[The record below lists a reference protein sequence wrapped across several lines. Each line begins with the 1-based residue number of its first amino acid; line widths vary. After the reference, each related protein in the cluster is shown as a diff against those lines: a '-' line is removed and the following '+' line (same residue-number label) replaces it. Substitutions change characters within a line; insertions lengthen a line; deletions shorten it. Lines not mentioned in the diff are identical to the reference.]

1 MAKYTV
7 RKGKRYR
14 ATIRLGLF
22 KSVASN
28 EQVADQFRE
37 VGFTEVSVSGSG
49 RERRGKGLW
58 PHPDATAEVPD
69 EITSIEMIETL
80 TKPRPPFRSARP

>member
-28 EQVADQFRE
+28 EQVADQFRAA
-37 VGFTEVSVSGSG
+37 GFTEVSVSGSG

-69 EITSIEMIETL
+69 EIASVEEI
-80 TKPRPPFRSARP
+80 KASSG

>member
-1 MAKYTV
+1 MANYTV

-28 EQVADQFRE
+28 EQVADQFRAA
-37 VGFTEVSVSGSG
+37 GFTAVSVSGSG

-58 PHPDATAEVPD
+58 PHSDATAEVPD
-69 EITSIEMIETL
+69 EIASVEE
-80 TKPRPPFRSARP
+80 SEA

>member
-28 EQVADQFRE
+28 EQVADQFRAA
-37 VGFTEVSVSGSG
+37 GFTEVIVSGSG

-69 EITSIEMIETL
+69 EIASVEEIEA
-80 TKPRPPFRSARP
+80 SSS

>member
-28 EQVADQFRE
+28 EQVADQFRAA
-37 VGFTEVSVSGSG
+37 GFTEVSVSGSG

-58 PHPDATAEVPD
+58 PHPDATAEVPA
-69 EITSIEMIETL
+69 EIASVEEIEA
-80 TKPRPPFRSARP
+80 SSS

>member
-1 MAKYTV
+1 MANYTV

-28 EQVADQFRE
+28 EQVADQFRAA
-37 VGFTEVSVSGSG
+37 GFTEVSVSGSG

-69 EITSIEMIETL
+69 EIASVQEIEA
-80 TKPRPPFRSARP
+80 SSS